1 MSSVYVLWKAH
12 CREPNVRYRLIGYL
26 DRLARL
32 SDGYLRQDSRPR
44 LGLVGEGH
52 QAQSRPAIQII
63 DDLVHGP
70 ILISSTI
77 ALHPERLVARAHEAG
92 LSVTAPDN
100 ESLHRIEIGEVRLR
114 GLDFKLFD
122 PRELHPN
129 DDRMSFVFME
139 CPAHHF
145 LDGRL
150 VKVIER
156 DGKVYL
162 DAPGVRL
169 EIYLE
174 DWTDC
179 LFSWIHFFLVGDF
192 WWRRREELQG
202 YADYRGVFEQL
213 QTARGSAEEAMDA
226 TFDAVLSTFS
236 QHAEHWIGEVDS
248 LVKGGK
254 A

>member
-1 MSSVYVLWKAH
+1 MSSVDVLWKAH

-32 SDGYLRQDSRPR
+32 SDGYLRRDGRPR

-52 QAQSRPAIQII
+52 QARPRPAIQTI
-63 DDLVHGP
+63 DDVVQGP
-70 ILISSTI
+70 ILISSAI

-92 LSVTAPDN
+92 LSVTAPDSEN
-100 ESLHRIEIGEVRLR
+100 LHRIEIGEVRLR
-114 GLDFKLFD
+114 GLDFELFD

-150 VKVIER
+150 VKVVER
-156 DGKVYL
+156 GGKIYL
-162 DAPGVRL
+162 GAPGVRL
-169 EIYLE
+169 ETYLE

-213 QTARGSAEEAMDA
+213 QTARGSAEATDA

-248 LVKGGK
+248 LAKAGK